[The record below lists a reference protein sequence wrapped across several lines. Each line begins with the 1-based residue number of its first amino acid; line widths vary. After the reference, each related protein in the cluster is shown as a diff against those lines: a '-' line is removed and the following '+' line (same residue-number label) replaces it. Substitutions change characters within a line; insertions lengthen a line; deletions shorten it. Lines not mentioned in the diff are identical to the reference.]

1 MRKFLWALAA
11 AAIAV
16 SVGTA
21 QAAEKWDMASGFPDN
36 NFHTKNIREFIAKIK
51 AGTQELDIILHS
63 NQALFKLP
71 DSKKAVQSGQVPL
84 AELLLVQFGNEDP
97 IYEISAIPFLAD
109 TIERRKSCGR
119 SAAVL

>member
-63 NQALFKLP
+63 NQALFKLQ
-71 DSKKAVQSGQVPL
+71 DSKNAVQSGQVPL
-84 AELLLVQFGNEDP
+84 A
-97 IYEISAIPFLAD
+97 
-109 TIERRKSCGR
+109 
-119 SAAVL
+119 